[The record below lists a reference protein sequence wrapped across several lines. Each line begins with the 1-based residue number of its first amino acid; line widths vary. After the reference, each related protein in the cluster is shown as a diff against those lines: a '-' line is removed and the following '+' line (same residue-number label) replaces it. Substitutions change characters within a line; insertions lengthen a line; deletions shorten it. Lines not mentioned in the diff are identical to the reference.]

1 MFDFI
6 HRLNRLSNAANTLRQ
21 HPAQSASSRLTLLT
35 KLKLKPLLV
44 VGLSAATLSAC
55 TSSPMGRS
63 QVLLMSDQEIAQ
75 MGVQSFA
82 EIKKSEKISTNSRT
96 NKYVQCVAN
105 AITKYVPPQ
114 PGFTDWEVVVFDSDS
129 VNAFALPGGKIGVY
143 TGLLN
148 VAKNQDQLATVIGH
162 EIAHVL
168 ANHSNEQVSRSQ
180 MASAGMGISNI
191 FLSGS
196 AYQGA
201 AMEAIGM
208 GVQYGI
214 LLPFGRAQESEADL
228 LGLEL
233 MSKAG
238 FDPNQSVDLWQNM
251 AKASTGSPPEL
262 LSTHPSHST
271 RIQDL
276 EAYIQQLP
284 KSTTPHPS
292 CKA

>member
-1 MFDFI
+1 MLSHQRNRMFQ
-6 HRLNRLSNAANTLRQ
+6 LNW
-21 HPAQSASSRLTLLT
+21 
-35 KLKLKPLLV
+35 KPLSL
-44 VGLSAATLSAC
+44 ATLTSLIIAGC
-55 TSSPMGRS
+55 ASSPMGRH
-63 QVLLMSDQEIAQ
+63 QVLLMSDQEISQ
-75 MGVQSFA
+75 MGVQSFE
-82 EIKKSEKISTNSRT
+82 EIKKQEKISTNSRT
-96 NKYVQCVAN
+96 NKYVSCVAN

-114 PGFTDWEVVVFDSDS
+114 PGFKTWEVVVFDSKQ

-143 TGLLN
+143 TGLLE
-148 VAKNQDQLATVIGH
+148 VASNSDQLATVIGH

-168 ANHSNEQVSRSQ
+168 ANHSNEQVSRNQ
-180 MASAGMGISNI
+180 MASVGVGISSI
-191 FLSGS
+191 ALSGT

-238 FDPNQSVDLWQNM
+238 FDPNQSIKLWQNM
-251 AKASTGSPPEL
+251 SKASNGQPPEL
-262 LSTHPSHST
+262 LSTHPSNST
-271 RIQDL
+271 RIHDL
-276 EAYIQQLP
+276 EAYIQTLP